1 MSIACILYLLLIV
14 CYSLIIHAVYACRF
28 WCISIAIPM
37 SQPAGQHAEV
47 AQRAHGAFRGSTG
60 LLRLG
65 EIRKKRGPREG
76 VPGAGR

>member
-1 MSIACILYLLLIV
+1 MLADM
-14 CYSLIIHAVYACRF
+14 
-28 WCISIAIPM
+28 CISIATPM
-37 SQPAGQHAEV
+37 SQPTGQHAEV